1 MREGRYWPNQPR
13 GGRAEE
19 GLTGRLRDGSA
30 ISNEMPVAEQG
41 GRWIG
46 IWSPHPVVN
55 NLLCFAFRRSRRLRE
70 LVTRAESISLDCQ
83 SYTQHPFLIILDML
97 PLTLEET
104 AASVR
109 RAMAE
114 FPQSKLIGL
123 VDPRRVDIIQLLRL
137 GLSGLVQA
145 STNLETDLAF
155 AITTIHRGSI
165 WVPEFVLLEQAAR
178 VQSLIDCQLAPNA
191 VLSARE
197 AEVLDSVMWGR
208 SNKEIANILVIT
220 ERTVKFHVSNI
231 LSKLCLER
239 RTELVRWHQAI

>member
-137 GLSGLVQA
+137 GLSA
-145 STNLETDLAF
+145 SF
-155 AITTIHRGSI
+155 R
-165 WVPEFVLLEQAAR
+165 R
-178 VQSLIDCQLAPNA
+178 
-191 VLSARE
+191 
-197 AEVLDSVMWGR
+197 
-208 SNKEIANILVIT
+208 
-220 ERTVKFHVSNI
+220 
-231 LSKLCLER
+231 R
-239 RTELVRWHQAI
+239 RTLKLTSPSPSPQFTEDLSGCQNLCCSNRRHVCNRSSIVSWLPMRC